1 MIKTRIIPILL
12 LKGSSIVK
20 TVNFKEPR
28 MVGDAITNVKV
39 FSSRLADEM
48 AIVDIEATRRG
59 RINHQLIQR
68 LASLCVMPLSI
79 GGGISSL
86 NDAEML
92 FKSGA
97 DKVVIN
103 SAFYSEP
110 DLLSKVADKY
120 GAQSVVFSLD
130 VKKVDSSYI
139 AVSHSGIKFHN
150 EAIEAALEAVNSG
163 AGEIILN
170 SIDQD
175 GTMGGFDLE
184 LINAITSEI
193 KVPVIAAGGCGNKA
207 DFVSAVDSGAAAVA
221 AGSIFYW
228 VGESIITIKEFMSKN
243 GIEVRF
249 A

>member
-103 SAFYSEP
+103 SAFIQNLIYFQKLQINME
-110 DLLSKVADKY
+110 
-120 GAQSVVFSLD
+120 
-130 VKKVDSSYI
+130 
-139 AVSHSGIKFHN
+139 
-150 EAIEAALEAVNSG
+150 
-163 AGEIILN
+163 LN
-170 SIDQD
+170 
-175 GTMGGFDLE
+175 L
-184 LINAITSEI
+184 
-193 KVPVIAAGGCGNKA
+193 
-207 DFVSAVDSGAAAVA
+207 
-221 AGSIFYW
+221 
-228 VGESIITIKEFMSKN
+228 
-243 GIEVRF
+243 
-249 A
+249 